1 MNLLYLLMEKKKKKE
16 KKKEFKTGGV
26 WKISSMDI
34 LIHK

>member
-1 MNLLYLLMEKKKKKE
+1 MNLLYLLIEKKKE